1 MYRSRSTYAVLGKP
15 GRVLSGTEEHSDPCV
30 SKIGG
35 TPAWHDESAAPT
47 EDLLCQ
53 VCGESDRMLMIC
65 QVYAPLEDLHRSLY
79 VFCCNRRRC
88 SLASQGWIVLRNQAA
103 TKVAPVTPPAAA
115 EVQAPISAWA
125 FLQDEQIQTDALQQM
140 LQLRDE
146 SLASAAGA
154 KSSSTT
160 KANTAPVPA
169 PTKSCM
175 SQEWRPC
182 RRIVEV
188 DDSWAG
194 KSLSL
199 GKDIEKAA
207 AKGPEDEENRDDDDE
222 EEEEDYEDSFLDA
235 SVASDARVQEMLAGY
250 LKDEADEELAAVLSG
265 AGKKKGA
272 AASSSTSSSSA
283 AAGGGGTGRKE
294 EAEEDEEQEQGWMR
308 KLSRNSPRAK
318 VERHFQQRVACEPQ
332 QVLRYAYGGE
342 PLWCTYPPPPDGP
355 AVVEACRHCGA
366 KRCFEM
372 QLMPALLA
380 LREQSVGGRETPRQA
395 VAAAKNIAEQDGEA
409 EDAAV
414 QENSGSGSSSSS
426 SSGGAGDEDDD
437 AAFVSEAYAKPTES
451 QFADLLQRLGDG
463 MDFGVLAI
471 YSCPESCQGGNV
483 ECVVV
488 QPPCDIAV

>member
-1 MYRSRSTYAVLGKP
+1 
-15 GRVLSGTEEHSDPCV
+15 
-30 SKIGG
+30 
-35 TPAWHDESAAPT
+35 
-47 EDLLCQ
+47 
-53 VCGESDRMLMIC
+53 MIC

-79 VFCCNRRRC
+79 IFCCNRRRC

-103 TKVAPVTPPAAA
+103 AKVAPATPPATA
-115 EVQAPISAWA
+115 EVSAPVSAWS

-146 SLASAAGA
+146 SLVGASAST
-154 KSSSTT
+154 KSSATT
-160 KANTAPVPA
+160 KVNTAPAQA
-169 PTKSCM
+169 PTKSCV

-199 GKDIEKAA
+199 GRLGKDKEQAAVVGPGSKDEEIEDD
-207 AKGPEDEENRDDDDE
+207 EDEEGE
-222 EEEEDYEDSFLDA
+222 EGEEEEDYEDSFLDA

-250 LKDEADEELAAVLSG
+250 LKDEADEELAAMLSRG
-265 AGKKKGA
+265 GKKKG
-272 AASSSTSSSSA
+272 T
-283 AAGGGGTGRKE
+283 AGAGAGAGLKE
-294 EAEEDEEQEQGWMR
+294 EKEEEEEQEQGWMR
-308 KLSRNSPRAK
+308 KLWRNSPRAK
-318 VERHFQQRVACEPQ
+318 VESHFQQRVACEPQ

-355 AVVEACRHCGA
+355 EVVEACRHCGA

-380 LREQSVGGRETPRQA
+380 LREQGVSGRETPRQA
-395 VAAAKNIAEQDGEA
+395 APTAKSIAEQGGKEQGGEA
-409 EDAAV
+409 QDTAA
-414 QENSGSGSSSSS
+414 QEYS
-426 SSGGAGDEDDD
+426 SSGSIGGDEDDD

-463 MDFGVLAI
+463 MDFGVLSI
-471 YSCPESCQGGNV
+471 YSCPESCQGGNE

-488 QPPCDIAV
+488 QPPSDIAS